1 MHMLRY
7 EKNVRTA
14 TISLYNQAVIASMDI
29 QKLKL
34 GQYSIEEFLWQTEH
48 KWRQADR
55 TTYKLEVTWVKGHT
69 NIEGNERVDAEAKLA
84 MKGKSSKAHNL
95 PDYLKEDKLP
105 LSAVAVKQEFEKKLL
120 RR

>member
-1 MHMLRY
+1 
-7 EKNVRTA
+7 
-14 TISLYNQAVIASMDI
+14 
-29 QKLKL
+29 
-34 GQYSIEEFLWQTEH
+34 
-48 KWRQADR
+48 
-55 TTYKLEVTWVKGHT
+55 
-69 NIEGNERVDAEAKLA
+69 